1 MYILIIRTIIL
12 YFVALIIMRL
22 MGKRQ
27 IGELQPFEIV
37 LTVMISDLASMA
49 MQDNRL
55 PLIHSIIPMITLLIL
70 QVSTSILQLKSEIAR
85 TVFSGRPSIL
95 IVDGKVVREEL
106 KKQRI
111 NLNDLLEEL
120 RLKDI
125 YNVEDVHYAI
135 LETSGQLSIIPKS
148 HADVVTKK
156 DLKIKVKQDEIPIS
170 FIMDGKINY
179 ENLKLNGKN
188 LPWLDKQ
195 LKKMHINSS
204 KCVFHAYLNS
214 QGEFCCQLINKNK
227 KGGTK
232 KKI

>member
-1 MYILIIRTIIL
+1 
-12 YFVALIIMRL
+12 MRL

-70 QVSTSILQLKSEIAR
+70 QVSTSILQLKSEKAR
-85 TVFSGRPSIL
+85 TLFSGRPSIL
-95 IVDGKVVREEL
+95 IEDGKILRNEL
-106 KKQRI
+106 LNQRI

-135 LETSGQLSIIPKS
+135 LETSGQLSIIPKTN
-148 HADVVTKK
+148 ADSLTKK
-156 DLKIKVKQDEIPIS
+156 DLNIKAKQDEIPIS
-170 FIMDGKINY
+170 IILDGKINL
-179 ENLKLNGKN
+179 ENLALTNKDMNWLKNELKKLNIHSADKVFHGYINTQGKFCY
-188 LPWLDKQ
+188 Q
-195 LKKMHINSS
+195 LK
-204 KCVFHAYLNS
+204 V
-214 QGEFCCQLINKNK
+214 KNK
-227 KGGTK
+227 GRHRL
-232 KKI
+232 

>member
-1 MYILIIRTIIL
+1 
-12 YFVALIIMRL
+12 MRL

-70 QVSTSILQLKSEIAR
+70 QVSTSILQLKSEKAR
-85 TVFSGRPSIL
+85 TIFSGRPSIL
-95 IVDGKVVREEL
+95 IADGKILRDEL
-106 KKQRI
+106 LTQRI

-135 LETSGQLSIIPKS
+135 LETSGQLSIIPKTA
-148 HADVVTKK
+148 ADTVTKK
-156 DLKIKVKQDEIPIS
+156 DLNIKIKQDEIPIS
-170 FIMDGKINY
+170 LILDGKINFQNLSLTNKDIMWL
-179 ENLKLNGKN
+179 EN
-188 LPWLDKQ
+188 Q
-195 LKKMHINSS
+195 LKSLDIPSAKS
-204 KCVFHAYLNS
+204 VFHAYVNT
-214 QGEFCCQLINKNK
+214 QGKFCYQLREKR
-227 KGGTK
+227 KGRHT
-232 KKI
+232 I